1 MFHSPDGSGRQIR
14 GRLNLGCNK
23 REQRAEYNCNV
34 EKIVLSENT
43 NYNKSLNYELAQQI
57 SPSFETLRLLEYS
70 LYYTGLS
77 ITNKLL
83 L

>member
-14 GRLNLGCNK
+14 GCLNLGCNK
-23 REQRAEYNCNV
+23 RERKTEYNCNV

-43 NYNKSLNYELAQQI
+43 NYKSLNYELAQQI

-70 LYYTGLS
+70 LYNTGLS
-77 ITNKLL
+77 ISNKLL

>member
-1 MFHSPDGSGRQIR
+1 MFHSPDGSDRQIR

-23 REQRAEYNCNV
+23 RERKTEYNCNV

-57 SPSFETLRLLEYS
+57 SPQKHSKQFGYWNTS
-70 LYYTGLS
+70 CIIQGD
-77 ITNKLL
+77 
-83 L
+83 